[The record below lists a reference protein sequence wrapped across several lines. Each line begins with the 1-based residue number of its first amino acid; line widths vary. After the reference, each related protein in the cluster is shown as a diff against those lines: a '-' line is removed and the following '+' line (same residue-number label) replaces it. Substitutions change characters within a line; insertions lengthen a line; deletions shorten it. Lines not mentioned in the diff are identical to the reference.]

1 MGKAVSHL
9 AVQVISYINGEKK
22 PDFWHCKLVIYF
34 LVPRQGKI
42 RRWNDKIS
50 DWVWLADAG
59 HAEVVD
65 WLFEVSEINHL
76 WKGMSFVYSVVSVAS
91 TQFLENCFL
100 QCCFLSWILLFICTI
115 CAASIVFTAHNS
127 PPHWHA
133 WSSLPWLVFRWMS
146 LCSGWKL
153 TSSLQCCIIFQPD
166 LNRSDKY

>member
-22 PDFWHCKLVIYF
+22 PDFWHCKLVIYY
-34 LVPRQGKI
+34 LMPRQGKI
-42 RRWNDKIS
+42 RRWNNKIS

-59 HAEVVD
+59 HAEDVD

-100 QCCFLSWILLFICTI
+100 QCSVFSPGYCFLYVQSVQHLLSLLPII
-115 CAASIVFTAHNS
+115 
-127 PPHWHA
+127 PHHTGMHDLHCPDWCSDGCH
-133 WSSLPWLVFRWMS
+133 SVLVE
-146 LCSGWKL
+146 
-153 TSSLQCCIIFQPD
+153 
-166 LNRSDKY
+166 N